1 MVWDLMSPQGPLVV
15 CEAVETAAHVT
26 LHLSI
31 NVRHQRRTVGRT
43 EENTVTVVTVNSSDT
58 LL

>member
-1 MVWDLMSPQGPLVV
+1 MYPLGPPLV

-26 LHLSI
+26 RHLSI
-31 NVRHQRRTVGRT
+31 NVRHQRRTVGQT
-43 EENTVTVVTVNSSDT
+43 EANTVTVVTVNSSDT